1 VRGAPAVTSP
11 TAAGANPGADR
22 EVATD
27 SADTERAILDAGA
40 AAVRRFG
47 IRRTSMKEVARLAG
61 VSRGSIYR
69 YFPDKEALIAAVL
82 SRNDAHFVA
91 ACDEL
96 VDDQSTLADKLA
108 AMAVWIHDQAASS
121 LFLNLDETE
130 PETVALMLTTHA
142 RPMIDRWIEFWP
154 PHIEAAQADGEVR
167 PDLDPRQTAEWIVRT
182 MLSLTTTAS
191 VTFDADD
198 PDQLRDFVATY
209 LARGLR

>member
-1 VRGAPAVTSP
+1 VRGAPAAASP
-11 TAAGANPGADR
+11 TAAGANPA
-22 EVATD
+22 VATD

-96 VDDQSTLADKLA
+96 VADQSTLADKLA

-130 PETVALMLTTHA
+130 LETVALMLTTHA
-142 RPMIDRWIEFWP
+142 RPMIDRWIEFWS

>member
-1 VRGAPAVTSP
+1 
-11 TAAGANPGADR
+11 
-22 EVATD
+22 
-27 SADTERAILDAGA
+27 
-40 AAVRRFG
+40 VRRFG

-96 VDDQSTLADKLA
+96 VADQSTLADKLA
-108 AMAVWIHDQAASS
+108 AMAVWIHDQAATS

-154 PHIEAAQADGEVR
+154 SHIEAAQAAGEVR

-198 PDQLRDFVATY
+198 PDQLRDVVATY

>member
-1 VRGAPAVTSP
+1 
-11 TAAGANPGADR
+11 
-22 EVATD
+22 
-27 SADTERAILDAGA
+27 
-40 AAVRRFG
+40 
-47 IRRTSMKEVARLAG
+47 
-61 VSRGSIYR
+61 
-69 YFPDKEALIAAVL
+69 
-82 SRNDAHFVA
+82 
-91 ACDEL
+91 
-96 VDDQSTLADKLA
+96 
-108 AMAVWIHDQAASS
+108 MAVWIHDQAASS

-154 PHIEAAQADGEVR
+154 PHIEAAQAAGEVR